1 MKAAMDDQ
9 SVAQRVLDHIAN
21 GTTDVG
27 DEVWREPV
35 ANYRSPGRLS
45 AEIELVL
52 RRFPTPFCPSAALPD
67 KGSYVARDAAGTPT
81 VVVRDN
87 DGTVRAFRNAC
98 RHRGMQV
105 ASDSGCTRAFV
116 CRYHGWTYNLEGRLR
131 HIPHENGFPGFDKE
145 AHPLVPMTASERLGL
160 VFVTQ
165 DEPALGDDSLE
176 GLVSLISPHQRLFAQ
191 AEREFEVNWK
201 ILLEGFIEGYHI
213 KSTHPESFLPY
224 GFDNLNVIDLFG
236 RHSRVTY
243 PFQRIKKLAKVPP
256 AARRVEG
263 LLTYVYHLF
272 PNVLITVLSRHTN
285 VVILEPLAVDRTRQ
299 ITYTLTN
306 GGGDDPAALAEAK
319 RDAGFVG
326 NTGAMEDRAVVQAIQ
341 RGLTS
346 GRTRRSPSGTTR
358 ARSST
363 STRRSPPR
371 WPERGIIAR
380 LTDIY
385 PVGYALIN
393 NPSVIDHKCRTRTM
407 SSSEPS
413 PIPRG
418 GRFSSDCVAKAKR
431 RSAR

>member
-1 MKAAMDDQ
+1 MNPAMDDQ

-21 GTTDVG
+21 GTTDLG

-35 ANYRSPGRLS
+35 ANYRSPQRLA
-45 AEIELVL
+45 AEIERVL
-52 RRFPTPFCPSAALPD
+52 RHSPTPFCPSAALPEV
-67 KGSYVARDAAGTPT
+67 GSYVARDSAGTPI
-81 VVVRDN
+81 VAVRGV

-105 ASDSGCTRAFV
+105 ASGSGCARAFA

-131 HIPHENGFPGFDKE
+131 HIPHEDGFPGFAKE
-145 AHPLVPMTASERLGL
+145 AHPLVAVTASERFGL

-165 DEPALGDDSLE
+165 DEPVLGDDSLG
-176 GLVSLISPHQRLFAQ
+176 GLAKLISPDQRLFAS

-236 RHSRVTY
+236 RNSRVTY

-256 AARRVEG
+256 AERRVEG

-306 GGGDDPAALAEAK
+306 SGGDDLGALAEAR
-319 RDAGFVG
+319 RDAEFVG
-326 NTGAMEDRAVVQAIQ
+326 NTGAAEDRAVVQAIQ
-341 RGLTS
+341 RGLGS
-346 GRTRRSPSGTTR
+346 GANEVFTFGKFESAIVHFHRT
-358 ARSST
+358 
-363 STRRSPPR
+363 
-371 WPERGIIAR
+371 
-380 LTDIY
+380 LTA
-385 PVGYALIN
+385 AL
-393 NPSVIDHKCRTRTM
+393 SH
-407 SSSEPS
+407 
-413 PIPRG
+413 
-418 GRFSSDCVAKAKR
+418 
-431 RSAR
+431 

>member
-1 MKAAMDDQ
+1 MLGGKADRGMAGMKAAMDDQ

-27 DEVWREPV
+27 QEVWREPV
-35 ANYRSPGRLS
+35 ANYRSQERLA
-45 AEIELVL
+45 AEIERIL
-52 RRFPTPFCPSAALPD
+52 RRSPAPFCPSAALPEA
-67 KGSYVARDAAGTPT
+67 GSYVAREAAGTPI
-81 VVVRDN
+81 VAVRGS

-105 ASDSGCTRAFV
+105 ASGAGCARALV

-131 HIPHENGFPGFDKE
+131 HIPHEEGFPGFDKA
-145 AHPLVPMTASERLGL
+145 AHPLVPVIASECLGL

-165 DEPALGDDSLE
+165 DSPALDDDSLG
-176 GLVSLISPHQRLFAQ
+176 GLARLIAPDQRLFAT

-243 PFQRIKKLAKVPP
+243 PFQRIKKLAKVP
-256 AARRVEG
+256 AQERRVEG

-285 VVILEPLAVDRTRQ
+285 VVILEPLAIDRTRQ

-306 GGGDDPAALAEAK
+306 GGGDDPEALAEAR
-319 RDAGFVG
+319 RDAEFVG
-326 NTGAMEDRAVVQAIQ
+326 TTGAEEDRAVVQAIQ
-341 RGLTS
+341 RGLGS
-346 GRTRRSPSGTTR
+346 GANDAFTFGKFESAIVHFHKTL
-358 ARSST
+358 A
-363 STRRSPPR
+363 
-371 WPERGIIAR
+371 A
-380 LTDIY
+380 
-385 PVGYALIN
+385 AL
-393 NPSVIDHKCRTRTM
+393 D
-407 SSSEPS
+407 E
-413 PIPRG
+413 
-418 GRFSSDCVAKAKR
+418 A
-431 RSAR
+431 